1 MIAKISGA
9 AERHDDMAQLVTYL
23 FGPGRSNEHVDP
35 HPIAAAAGLD
45 LDLDPMS
52 LAAQLDAPRRLF
64 STVVK
69 HGSVWTAALSTGPD
83 DRRLTDAE
91 WADAAR
97 TLVDRLG
104 FGDDSGRAPCR
115 WVAVRHGVSK
125 RGNDHIHIAVG
136 LVREDGTRA
145 DLWRDRVIASA
156 VCADLEQR
164 FRLTPVEGRR
174 DGLGHPGYN
183 RANAEC
189 AIRRGRPEPEQVTLA
204 RHMRAAAVS
213 ARDEQDFLRRLA
225 AYGLIVRP
233 RRAESRETV
242 GLSVALPSPD
252 GTPAIRYGGR
262 RLGADLTL
270 PRLRRQWPDRPDADS
285 VPSPDP
291 HADTNPRPAPVP
303 TWTRAASEVARAR
316 RRIRTGSPTGPPS
329 GPASPAKPPAS
340 WPPGPS
346 ATNPAGPA
354 RWPEPPTFWREVP
367 YIPDPFPDRPKPTC
381 ARPRWP
387 SRAHP
392 RPRPGP
398 APIRRASSGNCASP
412 SKPYAPRSQPAGRP
426 RPRNWALSNRSCGAS
441 NTASA
446 PRPSRERAIRASRPF
461 DPAPRRLTVGPTRM
475 RRKAARCHKDSIPGS
490 VRPHRVVRET
500 AATVPV
506 GV

>member
-316 RRIRTGSPTGPPS
+316 RRIRTGSPHR
-329 GPASPAKPPAS
+329 PALWACLARETAGVLAAWSLRDE
-340 WPPGPS
+340 PG
-346 ATNPAGPA
+346 
-354 RWPEPPTFWREVP
+354 
-367 YIPDPFPDRPKPTC
+367 
-381 ARPRWP
+381 
-387 SRAHP
+387 
-392 RPRPGP
+392 RPGP
-398 APIRRASSGNCASP
+398 MARAADVLARSAVHPGPVPRSAEADLRSAALAVTGAPATSPRARADQARLLRELRLTIEALRTAESTRRPSQAAQLGALEPELRRLEHRLRSP
-412 SKPYAPRSQPAGRP
+412 SLA
-426 RPRNWALSNRSCGAS
+426 
-441 NTASA
+441 
-446 PRPSRERAIRASRPF
+446 
-461 DPAPRRLTVGPTRM
+461 
-475 RRKAARCHKDSIPGS
+475 
-490 VRPHRVVRET
+490 
-500 AATVPV
+500 
-506 GV
+506 

>member
-35 HPIAAAAGLD
+35 HPIAASAGLD

-64 STVVK
+64 GTVVK

-97 TLVDRLG
+97 ALVDRLG

-164 FRLTPVEGRR
+164 FQLTPVEGRR

-189 AIRRGRPEPEQVTLA
+189 AIRRGRPELEQVTLA

-213 ARDEQDFLRRLA
+213 ARDEPDFLRRLA
-225 AYGLIVRP
+225 AYGLIVQP
-233 RRAESRETV
+233 RRAQSRETV

-252 GTPAIRYGGR
+252 GSPAIRYGGR
-262 RLGADLTL
+262 RLGADLSL

-285 VPSPDP
+285 VTSPDP
-291 HADTNPRPAPVP
+291 HADTNPPPAPVP

-316 RRIRTGSPTGPPS
+316 RRIRTGSPHR
-329 GPASPAKPPAS
+329 PALWACLARE
-340 WPPGPS
+340 
-346 ATNPAGPA
+346 TAGVLA
-354 RWPEPPTFWREVP
+354 AWSLRDE
-367 YIPDPFPDRPKPTC
+367 PDRPGPM
-381 ARPRWP
+381 ARAADVLAR
-387 SRAHP
+387 SAVHP
-392 RPRPGP
+392 GQV
-398 APIRRASSGNCASP
+398 
-412 SKPYAPRSQPAGRP
+412 PRSAEADLRSAALAVTGAPATSP
-426 RPRNWALSNRSCGAS
+426 RARADQARLLRELRLTIEALR
-441 NTASA
+441 TAES
-446 PRPSRERAIRASRPF
+446 ASRPTQAAQLGALE
-461 DPAPRRLTVGPTRM
+461 PELRRLE
-475 RRKAARCHKDSIPGS
+475 
-490 VRPHRVVRET
+490 HRLRSPSL
-500 AATVPV
+500 A
-506 GV
+506 